1 MFLAL
6 FLLREKAPINPKE
19 KRVKTNLKVI
29 LLGAGLVLAAAIPMP
44 AKADG
49 FNFNSKIEDDNEA
62 HYHFRDLQ
70 VRHDPEM
77 LKAAR
82 SLADAK
88 KRLWFAKHDFGG
100 HRSAAI
106 ININRALDE
115 LSAAENV
122 RP

>member
-6 FLLREKAPINPKE
+6 SLLREKDPINPKE

-29 LLGAGLVLAAAIPMP
+29 LLGAGLALAAAVPQP

-49 FNFNSKIEDDNEA
+49 FNFNAKIEDDNEA
-62 HYHFRDLQ
+62 HYHFRDHQ
-70 VRHDPEM
+70 VRHYPEM
-77 LKAAR
+77 WKAAQ
-82 SLADAK
+82 SLANAK
-88 KRLWFAKHDFGG
+88 NHLWYAKHDFGG

-115 LSAAENV
+115 ISAAENY